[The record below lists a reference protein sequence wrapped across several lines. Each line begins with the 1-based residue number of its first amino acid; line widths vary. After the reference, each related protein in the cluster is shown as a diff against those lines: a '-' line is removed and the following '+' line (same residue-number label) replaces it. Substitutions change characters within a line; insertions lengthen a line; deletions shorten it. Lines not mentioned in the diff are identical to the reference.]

1 MSDGVRVKWDT
12 VYCEVSVS
20 EDHAVTAWDYEHP
33 RVHMTP
39 AEAEQVASAFTAAAR
54 EARQRKEAS

>member
-1 MSDGVRVKWDT
+1 MSDGVRGKWDT
-12 VYCEVSVS
+12 VYCEVAVS

-39 AEAEQVASAFTAAAR
+39 DEADTVASAFAKAAA
-54 EARQRKEAS
+54 EARQRKANQ